1 MTKLTRVLLTACL
14 LLGTAMFAAAQVDVR
29 VDVPF
34 DFNVNGKTLQAGTYT
49 VSRVASGNPD
59 LLLLSGAGRQPIAFH
74 VGRDSALKTGAALS
88 FHQFGDSYFLSG
100 VTTSSGKYSLARTRA
115 ERLAARNNAAQQE
128 VTLGSN

>member
-1 MTKLTRVLLTACL
+1 MTKLTRVLLAACL

-49 VSRVASGNPD
+49 VSRVASGNPGV
-59 LLLLSGAGRQPIAFH
+59 LLLSGAGRQPIAFQ
-74 VGRDSALKTGAALS
+74 VGTDSSRKTGAALS

-100 VTTSSGKYSLARTRA
+100 VTTATGKYSLARTRA
-115 ERLAARNNAAQQE
+115 ERLAARNNVAKEQ